1 MRRTLRRGILV
12 APVVFIAALLFFLFV
27 MPQSFTATASV
38 SVQQP
43 GASSGGIVQALSGG
57 TGSTK
62 RYVGI
67 LRSRLLARQVAEK
80 SDLMKACGFRTLNGA
95 IRYLREDG
103 MKVRDDTTQGLVFV
117 DVTLPGPPLM
127 RTRPGDRE
135 RVSKAAAAAADVY
148 VDALQRY
155 YTDSDNERELV
166 LLRTAEERL
175 KDAQR
180 DYQKAVEDLQ
190 AYIRKLRNV
199 GYRSG
204 PTADPFVTAGIV
216 TATISQELPGLYTT
230 LANVEQDLTAKSTE
244 FREFSAL
251 TEDQLK
257 NLDTLPLEDEL
268 LTGARRRVSDE
279 LMQYE
284 NLRIQYGEQH
294 PQVNAARERLRIARE
309 ALRQQAQSV
318 RDRRTSQANVRKAE
332 LAALQER
339 RRLVLSQIADAEARL
354 NLRRERAMEYD
365 ALRNRVVY
373 FSEVLRVAGGETAR
387 LRLTTTAAN
396 SRIAVVDRAQVPE
409 KSAPGMGRIG
419 VYSVLLALLALVAD
433 FGIAYAANK
442 GSLSNGGG
450 TNG

>member
-27 MPQSFTATASV
+27 MPQSYKATASV

-43 GASSGGIVQALSGG
+43 GAAAGGIVQALSGG

-80 SDLMKACGFRTLNGA
+80 ADLMKACGFRTLNGA

-251 TEDQLK
+251 TKELGDKIVGLTLK
-257 NLDTLPLEDEL
+257 EAKELSDYLDEVHGIKPAAG
-268 LTGARRRVSDE
+268 GAV
-279 LMQYE
+279 M
-284 NLRIQYGEQH
+284 
-294 PQVNAARERLRIARE
+294 
-309 ALRQQAQSV
+309 
-318 RDRRTSQANVRKAE
+318 
-332 LAALQER
+332 
-339 RRLVLSQIADAEARL
+339 
-354 NLRRERAMEYD
+354 
-365 ALRNRVVY
+365 
-373 FSEVLRVAGGETAR
+373 VAGPVGGGAAEEKKEEKTAFDVIIEDYPD
-387 LRLTTTAAN
+387 A
-396 SRIAVVDRAQVPE
+396 
-409 KSAPGMGRIG
+409 KKIG
-419 VYSVLLALLALVAD
+419 VIKVVRSATSLGLKEAKDLVEAKPAKVKE
-433 FGIAYAANK
+433 GITKEEAEKLKKELEEAGAK
-442 GSLSNGGG
+442 VAIK
-450 TNG
+450 